1 MSRWILQTLL
11 FAGLLATASRQSTAQ
26 SLRDPK
32 DATIQRASVPKAHL
46 PPPGMCR
53 IWIDNVPAGQQPAPT
68 DCANAIRNRPP
79 NGRVVFS
86 DDSTTRAKPKA
97 KDGRDND
104 KPAKRRKP

>member
-1 MSRWILQTLL
+1 MSRRILPILL
-11 FAGLLATASRQSTAQ
+11 SAGLLATASRHSSAQ

-32 DATIQRASVPKAHL
+32 DATVQRVSVPKAHL

-97 KDGRDND
+97 KDDRGKGKAA
-104 KPAKRRKP
+104 KPRKP

>member
-1 MSRWILQTLL
+1 MSRWILQILL
-11 FAGLLATASRQSTAQ
+11 SAGLLATASRLSPAQ

-32 DATIQRASVPKAHL
+32 DATVQRVNVPKAHL

-86 DDSTTRAKPKA
+86 DDSTTRARPKTKDDRGKEKAAKP
-97 KDGRDND
+97 
-104 KPAKRRKP
+104 RKP

>member
-1 MSRWILQTLL
+1 MSRWIFQTLL
-11 FAGLLATASRQSTAQ
+11 CAASLAAASRQSPAQ
-26 SLRDPK
+26 SLREPK
-32 DATIQRASVPKAHL
+32 DATIQRVSVPKAHL

-97 KDGRDND
+97 KEDRG
-104 KPAKRRKP
+104 KGKAAGRRKP